1 MVPYDFKQENYSELG
16 YIAEGVTTYMG
27 DLMLYKAGVF
37 NTEQYFLEMNNQIQ
51 RHMDNFGRFNYSVAA
66 SSFDTWLDGY
76 VAGAPGRKV
85 SIYTEGCLLSFM
97 IDVLILKNTSNQ
109 HGLDDVMRNLYHDF
123 GAKGIGRSEEHT
135 SELQS
140 RPHLVCRLL

>member
-1 MVPYDFKQENYSELG
+1 
-16 YIAEGVTTYMG
+16 
-27 DLMLYKAGVF
+27 MLYKSGVF
-37 NTEQYFLEMNNQIQ
+37 NTEQYFLVMNNQIQ

-66 SSFDTWLDGY
+66 SSFDTWLDEY

-123 GAKGIGRSEEHT
+123 GAKGIGVSREVYQGEIEKIAGVSLQRSEEHT

-140 RPHLVCRLL
+140 RPHL